1 MTTPAPDRNSG
12 EAAADTD
19 TVWIGIDV
27 SKAEL
32 ELHAPAGSGCKLPA
46 RLPNNAAGFAAL
58 AGHLD
63 IPAPVHLV
71 FEATGGYER
80 PLMLYLQASAIPCT
94 RANPAQVRDFAR
106 SRRML
111 AKTDAID
118 AAVLAAFGKEH
129 KPGPTPA
136 ADPRLAQL
144 AELLHYRKHLLDSL
158 ERDRMQLE
166 HDKPGQVATMI
177 KTRIR
182 TTRAQID
189 RLEKMAGELVAAVPE
204 IKAAVDAM
212 STVKGV
218 GRLTAM
224 SVYAAMP
231 EIGTMARNQSAALSG
246 LAPMNRDSGT
256 MRGKRTITG
265 GRPAVRKALFMAAMT
280 AVQHH
285 PDLKRTYNDMVAR
298 GKLKKV
304 ALTAVMRKLV
314 IILNSLVRKCLAAQS
329 QPTSA

>member
-1 MTTPAPDRNSG
+1 MTTHAPDSNPG
-12 EAAADTD
+12 KAAAD

-32 ELHAPAGSGCKLPA
+32 ELHAPAGAGLKLPA

-63 IPAPVHLV
+63 IPAPVHVV

-80 PLMLYLQASAIPCT
+80 PLMLHLQASAIPCT

-129 KPGPTPA
+129 KPAPTPA
-136 ADPRLAQL
+136 TDPRLAQL
-144 AELLHYRKHLLDSL
+144 AALLHYRKHLIDSL

-166 HDKPGQVATMI
+166 HDKPRQIAVMI

-189 RLEKMAGELVAAVPE
+189 RLEKMAGDLVAAVPE

-212 STVKGV
+212 SSVKGV
-218 GRLTAM
+218 GSLTAM

-231 EIGTMARNQSAALSG
+231 EIGTMTRNQAAALSG
-246 LAPMNRDSGT
+246 LAPLNRDSGT
-256 MRGKRTITG
+256 LRGKRTIKG

-280 AVQHH
+280 AVRYH
-285 PDLKRTYNDMVAR
+285 PDFKRSYTAMVAR

-304 ALTAVMRKLV
+304 ALTAVMRKLA
-314 IILNSLVRKCLAAQS
+314 ILLNSLVRKTIAS
-329 QPTSA
+329 QPLPAPL

>member
-1 MTTPAPDRNSG
+1 MTTHAPDRNPG
-12 EAAADTD
+12 PPAATI
-19 TVWIGIDV
+19 WIGIDV

-32 ELHAPAGSGCKLPA
+32 QLHAPAGSGLKLPA
-46 RLPNNAAGFAAL
+46 RLPNNATGFVAL
-58 AGHLD
+58 VRHLH
-63 IPAPVHLV
+63 IATPVQVV

-80 PLMLYLQASAIPCT
+80 PLMLHLQASGIHCT

-118 AAVLAAFGKEH
+118 AAVLSAFGESL
-129 KPGPTPA
+129 KPAPTPP
-136 ADPRLAQL
+136 ADPRLAEL
-144 AELLHYRKHLLDSL
+144 AELLHYRRHLNDSL
-158 ERDRMQLE
+158 DRDRAQLE
-166 HDKPGQVATMI
+166 HGKPRQIATMI

-182 TTRAQID
+182 TTQAQIA
-189 RLEKMAGELVAAVPE
+189 RLEKMASELVTSSPQ

-218 GRLTAM
+218 GKLTAM

-231 EIGTMARNQSAALSG
+231 EIGTMARNQSAALAG

-256 MRGKRTITG
+256 LRGKRTIKG
-265 GRPAVRKALFMAAMT
+265 GRPVVRKALFMAAMT

-285 PDLKRTYNDMVAR
+285 PDFKRTYAEMVAK

-304 ALTAVMRKLV
+304 ALTAIMRKLV
-314 IILNSLVRKCLAAQS
+314 ILLNSLVRRSIASQS
-329 QPTSA
+329 EPAST

>member
-1 MTTPAPDRNSG
+1 MTTHAPDRNPG
-12 EAAADTD
+12 EAAATI
-19 TVWIGIDV
+19 WIGIDV

-32 ELHAPAGSGCKLPA
+32 ELHAPAGCGLKLPA
-46 RLPNNAAGFAAL
+46 RLSNNAAGFAAL
-58 AGHLD
+58 ARHLA
-63 IPAPVHLV
+63 IPAPVHVV

-80 PLMLYLQASAIPCT
+80 PLMLHLQASAIPCT

-118 AAVLAAFGKEH
+118 AAVLAAFGESLR
-129 KPGPTPA
+129 PAPTPA
-136 ADPRLAQL
+136 ADPRLAEL

-158 ERDRMQLE
+158 DRDRAQLE
-166 HDKPGQVATMI
+166 HDKPRQIATLI

-231 EIGTMARNQSAALSG
+231 EVGTMTRNQSAALAG
-246 LAPMNRDSGT
+246 LAPLNRDSGT
-256 MRGKRTITG
+256 LRGKRTIKG
-265 GRPAVRKALFMAAMT
+265 GRPVVRKALFMAAMT
-280 AVQHH
+280 AVQYH
-285 PDLKRTYNDMVAR
+285 PDLKKAYAGMVAR

-304 ALTAVMRKLV
+304 ALTAIMRKLV
-314 IILNSLVRKCLAAQS
+314 ILLNSLVRKSIAA
-329 QPTSA
+329 TSPPIST

>member
-1 MTTPAPDRNSG
+1 MTPHAPDSNPG
-12 EAAADTD
+12 EAAAATI
-19 TVWIGIDV
+19 WIGIDV

-32 ELHAPAGSGCKLPA
+32 QLHAGNPGLKLPA

-63 IPAPVHLV
+63 IPAPVHVV

-80 PLMLYLQASAIPCT
+80 PLMLHLQASDIPCT

-118 AAVLAAFGKEH
+118 AAVLAAFGKEL
-129 KPGPTPA
+129 KPAPTPP
-136 ADPRLAQL
+136 ADPRLAEL
-144 AELLHYRKHLLDSL
+144 AEVLHYRKHLLDSL
-158 ERDRMQLE
+158 DRDRAQLE
-166 HDKPGQVATMI
+166 HDKPKQVATMI

-189 RLEKMAGELVAAVPE
+189 RLEKMAGELVASVPE

-218 GRLTAM
+218 GKLTAM

-231 EIGTMARNQSAALSG
+231 EIGTMARNQSAALAG
-246 LAPMNRDSGT
+246 LAPLNRDSGT
-256 MRGKRTITG
+256 LRGKRTIKG
-265 GRPAVRKALFMAAMT
+265 GRPVVRKALFMAALT

-285 PDLKRTYNDMVAR
+285 PDFKRTYKEMVAK

-304 ALTAVMRKLV
+304 ALTAIMRKLV
-314 IILNSLVRKCLAAQS
+314 ILLNSLVRKSIAA
-329 QPTSA
+329 TSLPAST

>member
-1 MTTPAPDRNSG
+1 MTPHAPDSNPG
-12 EAAADTD
+12 EAATATI
-19 TVWIGIDV
+19 WIGIDV

-32 ELHAPAGSGCKLPA
+32 QLHSGTPGLKLPA
-46 RLPNNAAGFAAL
+46 CLPNNAAGFAAL

-63 IPAPVHLV
+63 CAAPVHVV

-80 PLMLYLQASAIPCT
+80 PLMLHLQASAIPCT

-118 AAVLAAFGKEH
+118 AAVLAAFGESLR
-129 KPGPTPA
+129 PAPTPA
-136 ADPRLAQL
+136 ADPRLAEL

-158 ERDRMQLE
+158 DRDRAQLE
-166 HDKPGQVATMI
+166 HDKPKQVATMI

-182 TTRAQID
+182 TTQAQID

-218 GRLTAM
+218 GKLTAM

-231 EIGTMARNQSAALSG
+231 EIGTLARNQSAALAG
-246 LAPMNRDSGT
+246 LAPLNRDSGT
-256 MRGKRTITG
+256 LRGKRTIKG
-265 GRPAVRKALFMAAMT
+265 GRPVVRKALFMAAMT

-285 PDLKRTYNDMVAR
+285 PDLKRTYAAMVAR

-304 ALTAVMRKLV
+304 ALTAIMRKLV
-314 IILNSLVRKCLAAQS
+314 ILLNSLVRKTIAA
-329 QPTSA
+329 TSLPAST

>member
-1 MTTPAPDRNSG
+1 MTPHAPDRNSG
-12 EAAADTD
+12 EAAA

-32 ELHAPAGSGCKLPA
+32 QLHAGRPGVKLPA

-63 IPAPVHLV
+63 IPAPVHVV

-80 PLMLYLQASAIPCT
+80 PLMLHLQASGIPCT

-118 AAVLAAFGKEH
+118 AAVLAAFGENL
-129 KPGPTPA
+129 KPEPTPA
-136 ADPRLAQL
+136 AHPRLEEL
-144 AELLHYRKHLLDSL
+144 AALLHYRRHLLAAL

-166 HDKPGQVATMI
+166 HGKPPQVATMI

-189 RLEKMAGELVAAVPE
+189 RLEKMASDLVDSVPE
-204 IKAAVDAM
+204 IKAAVGAM
-212 STVKGV
+212 GTVKGV
-218 GRLTAM
+218 GSLTAM

-231 EIGTMARNQSAALSG
+231 ELGTMNRNQSAALAG

-256 MRGKRTITG
+256 MRGQRTIKG
-265 GRPAVRKALFMAAMT
+265 GRPVVRKALFMAALT
-280 AVQHH
+280 AVQYQ
-285 PDLKRTYNDMVAR
+285 PDFKRDYAAMVAK
-298 GKLKKV
+298 GKAKKKALV
-304 ALTAVMRKLV
+304 AIMRKLV
-314 IILNSLVRKCLAAQS
+314 ILLNSLVRNSIAARS
-329 QPTSA
+329 QPLST

>member
-1 MTTPAPDRNSG
+1 MTTHAPDRNPG
-12 EAAADTD
+12 PPAATL
-19 TVWIGIDV
+19 WIGIDV

-32 ELHAPAGSGCKLPA
+32 QLHAPAGSGLKLPA
-46 RLPNNAAGFAAL
+46 RLPNNATGFAAL
-58 AGHLD
+58 ARHLD
-63 IPAPVHLV
+63 VSAPVHVV

-80 PLMLYLQASAIPCT
+80 PLMLHLQASAIPCT

-118 AAVLAAFGKEH
+118 AAVLAAFGESLR
-129 KPGPTPA
+129 PAPTPA
-136 ADPRLAQL
+136 ADPRLAEL

-158 ERDRMQLE
+158 DRDRAQLE
-166 HDKPGQVATMI
+166 HDKPRQIATRI

-231 EIGTMARNQSAALSG
+231 EVGTMTRNQSAALAG
-246 LAPMNRDSGT
+246 LAPLNRDSGT
-256 MRGKRTITG
+256 LRGKRTIKG
-265 GRPAVRKALFMAAMT
+265 GRPVVRKALFMAAMT
-280 AVQHH
+280 AVQYH
-285 PDLKRTYNDMVAR
+285 PDLKKAYAGMVAR

-304 ALTAVMRKLV
+304 ALTAIMRKLV
-314 IILNSLVRKCLAAQS
+314 ILLNSLVRKSIAA
-329 QPTSA
+329 TSPPIST